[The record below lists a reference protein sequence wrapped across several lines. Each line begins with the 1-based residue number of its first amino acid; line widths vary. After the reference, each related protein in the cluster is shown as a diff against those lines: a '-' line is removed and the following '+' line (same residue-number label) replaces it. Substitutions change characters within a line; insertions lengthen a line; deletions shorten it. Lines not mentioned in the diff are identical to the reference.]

1 MVVVTVRQVTSPL
14 DCIRVEDPPLPMDPE
29 PVPAGLERSH
39 QPGGSLPAPPT
50 HTASNTH
57 RPAPA
62 PTTCTLAPTGV
73 YKLEV
78 QAWEGECQGCKFH
91 FLDLKGLYYLYCWVF
106 LWSQASVFDLI
117 SLKQT
122 LISTKMQNTR
132 CHILK

>member
-1 MVVVTVRQVTSPL
+1 MKGAELLGAWEHPPVVGTEASFLVSGRNLLELQMVVVTVRQVTSPL

-78 QAWEGECQGCKFH
+78 QAWEG
-91 FLDLKGLYYLYCWVF
+91 
-106 LWSQASVFDLI
+106 
-117 SLKQT
+117 
-122 LISTKMQNTR
+122 
-132 CHILK
+132 